1 MTTTPPP
8 SSLVHGLT
16 GAAAIGPERI
26 AIEDPGM
33 ARRINY
39 HDLAVLTDRVRDR
52 LVHAGVERGDRVGL
66 HLTKSID
73 AVAVI
78 YGILKAGAV
87 YVPVD
92 ATAPPT
98 RNAYIFSDCTVRA
111 VVVEQN
117 AATRLRKAMA
127 ELDAKTN
134 PCLIELPVTE
144 GDRLPI
150 TAALDALDAKDSSP
164 AATSVEPDPDD
175 LAYILYTSG
184 STGHPKGVMLSHRNA
199 TSFIDWCTDTFQP
212 TKEDRFASHAPF
224 HFDLSIL
231 DIHTS
236 LRHGATL
243 VLFGQNVGKE
253 PARLASGMAESR
265 LTIWYSAPSILS
277 LLTQYGDLESHDFS
291 TLRMVLFAGE
301 VFPIKHLRTLK
312 KLIPHPRYFNLYG
325 PTETNVCTFHE
336 IPATIPDDRTDPY
349 PIGRSC
355 SHLSTCVVEGTT
367 PVDAG
372 KEGELCVAGKG
383 VMQAYWNLGEQTER
397 VFFTDDQGVRWYR
410 TGDIVCE
417 DHAGAYLFRGR
428 RDRMVKKRGY
438 RIELGEIEASLYR
451 HPNVREAA
459 VIADADD
466 AGLHIK
472 AFIHM
477 ADGGKPS
484 LIAFKRHCSE
494 QLPLYMVPDKFI
506 FGGALPKTSTDKID
520 YQQLSGTKQP
530 KGHHRTTNQNHGF
543 QLDQ

>member
-1 MTTTPPP
+1 MTTTPSPC
-8 SSLVHGLT
+8 SLIGGLT
-16 GAAAIGPERI
+16 GAATIGPGRV
-26 AIEDPGM
+26 AIEDPGTG
-33 ARRINY
+33 RWINY
-39 HDLAVLTDRVRDR
+39 RDLAALTDRVRDR
-52 LVHAGVERGDRVGL
+52 LVHAGVGRGDRVGL
-66 HLTKSID
+66 CLTKSID

-92 ATAPPT
+92 DTAPAT
-98 RNAYIFSDCTVRA
+98 RNAYILNDCTVRT
-111 VVVEQN
+111 VVVEQDAAIPLRN
-117 AATRLRKAMA
+117 ALAA
-127 ELDAKTN
+127 LDAKTN
-134 PCLIELPVTE
+134 PCLIQLPATE
-144 GDRLPI
+144 GNRLPI
-150 TAALDALDAKDSSP
+150 TAALDALETKDYAP

-184 STGHPKGVMLSHRNA
+184 STGQPKGVMLSHRNA
-199 TSFIDWCTDTFQP
+199 TSFLNWCTDTFQP
-212 TKEDRFASHAPF
+212 TRDDRFASHAPF

-243 VLFGQNVGKE
+243 VLFGQNVGKD
-253 PARLASGMAESR
+253 PARLASVMAKSR
-265 LTIWYSAPSILS
+265 LTFWYSAPSILS
-277 LLTQYGDLESHDFS
+277 LLAQYGNLGSHDFS

-301 VFPIKHLRTLK
+301 VFPIKHLRALK
-312 KLIPHPRYFNLYG
+312 GMIPHPRYFNLYG

-349 PIGRSC
+349 PIGRTC

-372 KEGELCVAGKG
+372 EEGELCVAGNG
-383 VMQAYWNLGEQTER
+383 VMQAYWNLDKQTER
-397 VFFTDDQGVRWYR
+397 VFFTDDQDVRWYR
-410 TGDIVCE
+410 TGDIVYE

-428 RDRMVKKRGY
+428 HDRMVKKRGY

-451 HPNVREAA
+451 HPEVREAA
-459 VIADADD
+459 VIADAND
-466 AGLHIK
+466 AGVYIK

-484 LIAFKRHCSE
+484 LIAFNRYCSE

-506 FGGALPKTSTDKID
+506 FGGALPKTATDKID
-520 YQQLSGTKQP
+520 YQQLSGTGLP
-530 KGHHRTTNQNHGF
+530 KSQHRTTNQHHGF